1 MMNAGDEDIKP
12 VANVETRFSD
22 VLGIDEFKE
31 EFLEIVNFLR
41 YPKKYKL
48 AGADIPKGILL
59 VGDPGTGKT
68 LMAKALAGESQCSF
82 FYMSGSEF
90 DEVYVGVGAKRVK
103 SLFAAARKH
112 APSIIFIDEIDSLA
126 GRRNAR
132 DSSYHRDTI
141 NQLLTEMDGFKKSDN
156 VIVIGATN
164 L

>member
-1 MMNAGDEDIKP
+1 MNMMNAGDEVIKP
-12 VANVETRFSD
+12 IENIDTRFSD

-59 VGDPGTGKT
+59 VGEPGTGKT

-90 DEVYVGVGAKRVK
+90 DEVYVGVGAKRVRA
-103 SLFAAARKH
+103 LFAAARKH

-126 GRRNAR
+126 GRRNPR
-132 DSSYHRDTI
+132 DSSYHRDSV
-141 NQLLTEMDGFKKSDN
+141 N
-156 VIVIGATN
+156 
-164 L
+164 